1 MKEID
6 GQNLFGFVRMS
17 PNQFDHLWELL
28 KPIILKKNAV
38 RALIPPDERLAIAL
52 RFLASGESRASL
64 NYCFK
69 IEITTLCGIIEEV
82 CAAIWKHTLKAV
94 PTNQNYLSHLVH
106 PSLASKQLSIYLYFS
121 CEMLI

>member
-6 GQNLFGFVRMS
+6 GQNFFGFVGMS

-28 KPIILKKNAV
+28 KPIILKNNAG

-64 NYCFK
+64 NYYFK
-69 IEITTLCGIIEEV
+69 IAIATLCEIIEEV
-82 CAAIWKHTLKAV
+82 YEVIWKYALRAV
-94 PTNQNYLSHLVH
+94 PTN
-106 PSLASKQLSIYLYFS
+106 
-121 CEMLI
+121 